1 MRLWQHKNGYWY
13 VLYGPELKRRV
24 STGTRDSGEAG
35 QYLADFVKGSQAPK
49 VQSPTLAFLLDQYAA
64 GHGPEVR
71 APGALAYGVTALKRH
86 LGTTRPENLLPPD
99 LKNYAKARKAEGVGP
114 GTILR
119 EMGILRAAGE
129 WGIAH
134 KTITAEQW
142 PRKIKSPVRKPK
154 GKEIWITRAQA
165 PGLIG
170 ACQMPHLRLFV
181 KLGLMTLAR
190 SGAILELPWTGPD
203 GAAQVMLERRLIDYG
218 EGWGNKR
225 RAIVPIN
232 DELLADLLAARR
244 QATTNFVIEYHGKPV
259 RWIKNGFQAAVE
271 RAGLPDTI
279 TPHVLRHTGC
289 TWLVEA
295 GVPYEE
301 IGKMAG
307 DTAEVIESTYGHHS
321 PGFLRRASDALQL
334 ASPDK

>member
-1 MRLWQHKNGYWY
+1 MRLWRHKNGVHY

-24 STGTRDSGEAG
+24 STGTRDRRKAE
-35 QYLADFVKGSQAPK
+35 QYLADFIKGSQSPK
-49 VQSPTLAFLLDQYAA
+49 VESPTLGYLLDHYAA
-64 GHGPEVR
+64 GHSPEVR
-71 APGALAYGVTALKRH
+71 APRTLNYGVAALKRH
-86 LGTTRPENLLPPD
+86 LGTSRPENLLPTD
-99 LKNYAKARKAEGVGP
+99 FKTYARARKAEGVGP

-119 EMGILRAAGE
+119 EMGIVRAAGE

-134 KTITAEQW
+134 KLITAEQW

-154 GKEIWITRAQA
+154 GKEVWITRAQA

-190 SGAILELPWTGPD
+190 SAAILELPWTGEP

-225 RAIVPIN
+225 RALVPVN

-244 QATTNFVIEYHGKPV
+244 VACTNFVIEYHGKPV

-289 TWLVEA
+289 TWLVED

-307 DTAEVIESTYGHHS
+307 DTAEVIENTYGHHS
-321 PGFLRRASDALQL
+321 PAFLKRASDSLQL
-334 ASPDK
+334 ENRG